1 MEPNKIKNNTR
12 PPKSK
17 SNSITRSK
25 PSTISDLSELPL
37 IMDSRMVGELLGLHH
52 KTVEKMARAGELPGV
67 QIGKVWRFSRDSL
80 IRFCGKEISP
90 QMDGESHSA
99 NHTDPKVRF

>member
-1 MEPNKIKNNTR
+1 MEPDKKKDQTR

-17 SNSITRSK
+17 SDSLARSK

-80 IRFCGKEISP
+80 IRFCGKEMSP
-90 QMDGESHSA
+90 QMDRESHFA
-99 NHTDPKVRF
+99 NHTDPQVRF